1 MKEAIEISTGKHLET
16 MEEINESNS
25 ALECPICH
33 LPLTRVHDLDSV
45 GHLAHPPYSRLYMPE
60 LCPNMDPNFSK
71 GASSSYGTISYNWNL
86 KHVLKQLELN
96 SKGESILKAV
106 FDSIAHERQN
116 YIALTAKAAHTIKE
130 AEERAIGIVQGAEDR
145 AGEIEEKARLKGET
159 KGEAKAK
166 EKIKEAE
173 EGADHWFNL
182 FKQEKEKSKKSNRE
196 VELDMESVLL
206 LHLQQDREK
215 FELEKKEW
223 REKHESGSI

>member
-116 YIALTAKAAHTIKE
+116 YIALTAKAAHTIKHPGLFMSFQKVKRGTQG
-130 AEERAIGIVQGAEDR
+130 ERYESSTRICYR
-145 AGEIEEKARLKGET
+145 EIIRKYGR
-159 KGEAKAK
+159 
-166 EKIKEAE
+166 
-173 EGADHWFNL
+173 
-182 FKQEKEKSKKSNRE
+182 SK
-196 VELDMESVLL
+196 
-206 LHLQQDREK
+206 
-215 FELEKKEW
+215 
-223 REKHESGSI
+223 